1 MMRRRPTKQ
10 ENRMLM
16 STDRILVSH
25 VGSLPRAETLSDLL
39 IRQEAGETIDADEL
53 ARQVEAATAHVIA
66 KQVEAGVDVGNDG
79 EQSRVGFQT
88 YVPRC
93 LCGFGGESKRPP
105 ARDQLE
111 FPSYVR
117 QTAMRFPH
125 SARVANAPAALSDV
139 QYVNSAPI
147 QEDAARLKRMGGR
160 FSECFMTAPSP
171 GIVATTMINQ
181 HYDSHEAYLMALA
194 KALSNEY
201 RAIYDAGLIL
211 QIDSPDLAMER
222 HRFFGQLTDTEFL
235 RQLELHIAGINLG
248 IEGIPA
254 DRIRLHVCWG
264 NNDGPHLYD
273 IPMAAILPALYRANV
288 GALSIE
294 FANPRHQHEYDALRN
309 HKLPKDML
317 LMPGVLD
324 TTTNFV
330 EHPELVA
337 RRLQEA
343 VSVVGDRERVIA
355 GTDCGFGTFAG
366 REYVADEIVWVKL
379 AAAAEGARIASRRL
393 WGRADG

>member
-1 MMRRRPTKQ
+1 MIVRRPKQ
-10 ENRMLM
+10 ETHMLM

-25 VGSLPRAETLSDLL
+25 VGSLPRPATLSELL
-39 IRQEAGETIDADEL
+39 IRQEAGETIDTVEL
-53 ARQVEAATAHVIA
+53 ARQVETATAHVIG

-93 LCGFGGESKRPP
+93 LCGFGGESRRPP

-117 QTAMRFPH
+117 QMAMRFPH
-125 SARVANAPAALSDV
+125 SARVSNAPAALSDV
-139 QYVNSAPI
+139 RYVNSAPI
-147 QEDAARLKRMGGR
+147 NEDAARLKRMWSR
-160 FSECFMTAPSP
+160 FSECFITAPSP
-171 GIVATTMINQ
+171 GIVATTMLNQ
-181 HYDSHEAYLMALA
+181 HYDSHEAYLTALA

-201 RAIYDAGLIL
+201 RAIHNAGMIL
-211 QIDSPDLAMER
+211 QIDAPDLAMER
-222 HRFFGQLTDTEFL
+222 HRFFGHLKEVEFFQ
-235 RQLELHIAGINLG
+235 QLELHIAAINSG
-248 IEGIPA
+248 IEDIPR

-264 NNDGPHLYD
+264 NNDGPHIHD
-273 IPMAAILPALYRANV
+273 IAMAAILPELYRANV

-309 HKLPKDML
+309 SPLPAHML

-337 RRLQEA
+337 RRLEEA

-366 REYVADEIVWVKL
+366 REYVAEEIVWVKL
-379 AAAAEGARIASRRL
+379 AAAAEGARIASDRL
-393 WGRADG
+393 WGRTGR

>member
-1 MMRRRPTKQ
+1 
-10 ENRMLM
+10 MLM

-25 VGSLPRAETLSDLL
+25 VGSLPRSERLSDLL
-39 IRQEAGETIDADEL
+39 IRQEAGETIDAAAL
-53 ARQVEAATAHVIA
+53 AREVESATAHVIA
-66 KQVEAGVDVGNDG
+66 KQVAAGVDVGNDG

-105 ARDQLE
+105 ARDQIE
-111 FPSYVR
+111 FPSFVR

-125 SARVANAPAALSDV
+125 SARVANAPAALSEVRYIDG
-139 QYVNSAPI
+139 API
-147 QEDAARLKRMGGR
+147 KQDAARLERMGTAFR
-160 FSECFMTAPSP
+160 ECFMTAPSP

-181 HYDSHEAYLMALA
+181 HYDSHEAYLTALA
-194 KALSNEY
+194 QALSHEY
-201 RAIYDAGLIL
+201 RAIHDAGMIL
-211 QIDSPDLAMER
+211 QIDAPDLAMER
-222 HRFFGQLTDTEFL
+222 HRFFGHLDDAAFLQQLD
-235 RQLELHIAGINLG
+235 LHIAAINLG
-248 IEGIPA
+248 IEGIPR
-254 DRIRLHVCWG
+254 DRVRLHVCWG
-264 NNDGPHLYD
+264 NNDGPHIHD
-273 IPMAAILPALYRANV
+273 IAMSAILPALYQANV

-309 HKLPKDML
+309 NPLPVHML

-330 EHPELVA
+330 EHPEVVA

-343 VSVVGDRERVIA
+343 VSAVGDRERVIA

-379 AAAAEGARIASRRL
+379 AAAAEGARIASQRL
-393 WGRADG
+393 WGRAGA

>member
-1 MMRRRPTKQ
+1 
-10 ENRMLM
+10 MLI
-16 STDRILVSH
+16 STERILVSH
-25 VGSLPRAETLSDLL
+25 VGSLPRAGILSDLL
-39 IRQEAGETIDADEL
+39 IRQEAGETIDAAEL
-53 ARQVEAATAHVIA
+53 ARQVEMATEHVIG
-66 KQVEAGVDVGNDG
+66 KQVESGVDVGNDG

-93 LCGFGGESKRPP
+93 LCGFGSESKRPP
-105 ARDQLE
+105 SRDQIE

-125 SARVANAPAALSDV
+125 SARVTNAPAALSDV
-139 QYVNSAPI
+139 RYVNSAPI
-147 QEDAARLKRMGGR
+147 NEDAARLKRMGGG

-171 GIVATTMINQ
+171 GIVATTMLNQ

-194 KALSNEY
+194 IALSNEY
-201 RAIYDAGLIL
+201 RAIHDAGLIL

-222 HRFFGQLTDTEFL
+222 HRFFSDLTDAEFL
-235 RQLELHIAGINLG
+235 KQLELHIAAINLG
-248 IEGIPA
+248 IEGIPR
-254 DRIRLHVCWG
+254 DRVRLHVCWG
-264 NNDGPHLYD
+264 NNDGPHIHD
-273 IPMAAILPALYRANV
+273 IAMAAILPELYRANV

-309 HKLPKDML
+309 NPLPAHML
-317 LMPGVLD
+317 LIPGVLD

-366 REYVADEIVWVKL
+366 REYVAEEIVWVKL

-393 WGRADG
+393 WAR

>member
-1 MMRRRPTKQ
+1 
-10 ENRMLM
+10 MLM

-25 VGSLPRAETLSDLL
+25 VGSLPRNEVLSDLL
-39 IRQEAGETIDADEL
+39 IRQEAGDAIDTAAL
-53 ARQVEAATAHVIA
+53 ARQVEMATAQTIE
-66 KQVEAGVDVGNDG
+66 KQVKAGVDVGNDG

-93 LCGFGGESKRPP
+93 MCGFGGSSKRPP

-117 QTAMRFPH
+117 QMTMRFPQ
-125 SARVANAPAALSDV
+125 SARVANAPAAVSDV

-147 QEDAARLKRMGGR
+147 KEDAERLKRMGGR

-171 GIVATTMINQ
+171 GIVATTMLNQ

-201 RAIYDAGLIL
+201 RAIHDAGLIL

-222 HRFFGQLTDTEFL
+222 HRFFKDLTEAEFL
-235 RQLELHIAGINLG
+235 KQLELLVAAINVG
-248 IEGIPA
+248 IEGIPR

-264 NNDGPHLYD
+264 NNDGPHIYD
-273 IPMAAILPALYRANV
+273 IAMTAILPELYRANV

-294 FANPRHQHEYDALRN
+294 FANPRHQHEYDALRSN
-309 HKLPKDML
+309 PLPAHML

-330 EHPELVA
+330 EHPELVS

-366 REYVADEIVWVKL
+366 REYVAEEIVWAKL

-393 WGRADG
+393 WGRAGG

>member
-1 MMRRRPTKQ
+1 
-10 ENRMLM
+10 MLM

-25 VGSLPRAETLSDLL
+25 VGSLPRAERLTGLL
-39 IRQEAGETIDADEL
+39 IRQEAGETIDAAEL
-53 ARQVEAATAHVIA
+53 AREVEAATAHVIA
-66 KQVEAGVDVGNDG
+66 KQVEAGIDVGNEG
-79 EQSRVGFQT
+79 EQSRVAFQT

-117 QTAMRFPH
+117 QSAARFPH
-125 SARVANAPAALSDV
+125 TARAMNAPAALSEV
-139 QYVNSAPI
+139 RYVNSAPI
-147 QEDAARLKRMGGR
+147 KQDAERLKRMGGR
-160 FSECFMTAPSP
+160 FRECFMTAPSP
-171 GIVATTMINQ
+171 GIVATTMLNQ

-194 KALSNEY
+194 NALANEY
-201 RAIYDAGLIL
+201 RAIHDAGLIL
-211 QIDSPDLAMER
+211 QIDAPDLAMER
-222 HRFFGQLTDTEFL
+222 HRFFDGLTDAEFM
-235 RQLELHIAGINLG
+235 RQLELHVAAINVG
-248 IEGIPA
+248 IEGIPR

-264 NNDGPHLYD
+264 NNDGPHIYD
-273 IPMAAILPALYRANV
+273 IAMAAILPALYRANV

-309 HKLPKDML
+309 NPLPAHML

-337 RRLQEA
+337 RRLKEA

-366 REYVADEIVWVKL
+366 REYVAEEIVWVKL

-393 WGRADG
+393 WGRAGG

>member
-1 MMRRRPTKQ
+1 
-10 ENRMLM
+10 MLM

-25 VGSLPRAETLSDLL
+25 VGSLPRAGTLSDLL
-39 IRQEAGETIDADEL
+39 IRQEAGEAVDTVEL
-53 ARQVEAATAHVIA
+53 ARQVEAATARVIGR
-66 KQVEAGVDVGNDG
+66 QVEAGVDVGNDG

-93 LCGFGGESKRPP
+93 LCGFGGESRRPP
-105 ARDQLE
+105 ARDQIE
-111 FPSYVR
+111 FPSYAR
-117 QTAMRFPH
+117 QAAMRFPH

-139 QYVNSAPI
+139 RYVNSAPV
-147 QEDAARLKRMGGR
+147 EADAARLKRMGSG

-181 HYDSHEAYLMALA
+181 HYDSHEAYLTALA

-201 RAIYDAGLIL
+201 RAIHEAGLIL

-222 HRFFGQLTDTEFL
+222 HRFFGHLTDGEFL
-235 RQLELHIAGINLG
+235 RQLELHVAAINLG
-248 IEGIPA
+248 IEGIA
-254 DRIRLHVCWG
+254 RDRVRLHVCWG
-264 NNDGPHLYD
+264 NNDGPHIHD
-273 IPMAAILPALYRANV
+273 IAMAAILPELYRTNV

-294 FANPRHQHEYDALRN
+294 FANPRHQHEYDALRAN
-309 HKLPKDML
+309 PLPAHML

-337 RRLQEA
+337 RRLEEA
-343 VSVVGDRERVIA
+343 VAVVGDRERVIA

-393 WGRADG
+393 WGRVEG

>member
-1 MMRRRPTKQ
+1 MEETP
-10 ENRMLM
+10 MLM
-16 STDRILVSH
+16 SIDGILVTH
-25 VGSLPRAETLSDLL
+25 VGSLPRPEALADML
-39 IRQEAGETIDADEL
+39 IRQEAGETINAVEF
-53 ARQVEAATAHVIA
+53 ARQVETATARVIER
-66 KQVEAGVDVGNDG
+66 QVEAGVDIGNDG

-105 ARDQLE
+105 ARDQIE
-111 FPSYVR
+111 FPSYAR
-117 QTAMRFPH
+117 QMAMRFPH
-125 SARVANAPAALSDV
+125 SARVTNAPAALSEV
-139 QYVNSAPI
+139 RYVNSTPI
-147 QEDAARLKRMGGR
+147 KEDAARLNRMGSR

-171 GIVATTMINQ
+171 GIVATTMLNL

-194 KALSNEY
+194 KALSHEY
-201 RAIYDAGLIL
+201 RAIHEAGLIL

-222 HRFFGQLTDTEFL
+222 HRFFGQLTEADFL
-235 RQLELHIAGINLG
+235 KQLELHVAAINLG
-248 IEGIPA
+248 IEGIPR

-264 NNDGPHLYD
+264 NNDGPHIHD
-273 IPMAAILPALYRANV
+273 IAMAAILPELYRANV

-294 FANPRHQHEYDALRN
+294 FANPRHQHEYSALRDN
-309 HKLPKDML
+309 PLPAHML

-330 EHPELVA
+330 EHPEVVA
-337 RRLQEA
+337 RRLEEA

-366 REYVADEIVWVKL
+366 REYVAEDVVWVKL

-393 WGRADG
+393 WGNAVG